1 MYNYVAYNRFYKR
14 RFLHLY
20 VYVDWIHDALFCPD
34 ARAGVSSTADS
45 FLWLLGLYVLQL
57 TGTLCNPR
65 SAHHNSLVIA

>member
-45 FLWLLGLYVLQL
+45 FL
-57 TGTLCNPR
+57 
-65 SAHHNSLVIA
+65 